1 MQIAKNIFFCILTFA
16 LISCDAPR
24 SERLIKNSF
33 GRDLTSFIKSSDS
46 EIKSDVIYVR
56 KVNPTARELNF
67 LVNLKDHP
75 KRRNFYI
82 DGKKISKDSW
92 GESICLNWGDIDGI
106 TQYAIYYPS
115 SDLLILGF
123 FSGMDE

>member
-1 MQIAKNIFFCILTFA
+1 MQIAKNIFLCTLTFA

-24 SERLIKNSF
+24 SERLIKNGF
-33 GRDLTSFIKSSDS
+33 GRDLTSYIKSNDS

-92 GESICLNWGDIDGI
+92 GESIYLNWGDIDGI